1 MKVLVVGA
9 GGREH
14 ALVWKIALSPI
25 VTKVYCAPGNG
36 GTAQIAEN
44 VDIGAED
51 IKGLCAFAIKEK
63 ISLTVVGPEVPLAMG
78 IVDMFESES
87 LAIFGPSKS
96 AARLEGSKAFM
107 KQVVVSAGV
116 DTARYEEFTNRDNAV
131 AGLDKFCEK
140 VVIKADGL
148 AAGKGVIIAES
159 REEAVAAID
168 EILLDSKFGTAGNK
182 IVIEEFLEGEE
193 ASILAFCD
201 GKNIEM
207 MPPSQDHKQIYDG
220 DKGPNTGGMGAYSPA
235 PIVDSVMAEK
245 IKKEVMEKVA
255 EQMEKIGAPYK
266 GILYAGLMIKD
277 GAVKV
282 LEFNCRFGD
291 PECQPVL
298 KRMTSDLVPIMV
310 ACISGTL
317 GNVTARWSDDTAVC
331 VVISAGGYPGSYDKG
346 DIITGIDEA
355 GRVDGVTVFHA
366 GTKIDADKNIVT
378 NGGRVLGVT
387 ATDKDLETAIKKA
400 YSAVEKIEWPGA
412 YHRKDIGQ
420 KGIART

>member
-36 GTAQIAEN
+36 GTAQVAEN
-44 VDIGAED
+44 VDISAED
-51 IKGLCAFAIKEK
+51 IEGLCAFAIKEK
-63 ISLTVVGPEVPLAMG
+63 IDLTVIGPEVPLAMG
-78 IVDMFESES
+78 IVDLFESES

-116 DTARYEEFTNRDNAV
+116 DTARYEEFTDRDNAV
-131 AGLDKFCEK
+131 AGLDQFGEK

-159 REEAVAAID
+159 KEEAVAAID
-168 EILLDSKFGTAGNK
+168 EILGGAKFGTAGNK

-255 EQMEKIGAPYK
+255 EEMRKIGAPYK
-266 GILYAGLMIKD
+266 GILYAGLMIKN
-277 GAVKV
+277 GAIKV

-298 KRMTSDLVPIMV
+298 KRMTSDLVPLMI
-310 ACISGTL
+310 ACIKGEL
-317 GNVTARWSDDTAVC
+317 GRVSAKWSDETAVC
-331 VVISAGGYPGSYDKG
+331 VVMSAGGYPESYNKG

-366 GTKIDADKNIVT
+366 GTRIDADQNIVT

-387 ATDKDLETAIKKA
+387 ATDKDLPTAIKNA
-400 YSAVEKIEWPGA
+400 YCAVKKIRWPGA
-412 YHRKDIGQ
+412 YYRKDIGQ